1 MLVEEARRKPYPP
14 ELCEGARGSQKE
26 RRKKNRLCPAA
37 APCLLAADN
46 PGRAPPPHARGRHAH
61 PIFRIR
67 NIKTFCR
74 AVHGPPKPWFVAI
87 LFRGTRWGISPTAFC
102 RAEPS
107 RCRRKTAV
115 FNCKRTAVSPQH
127 EQGFSCDFCRTGGRD
142 RGGGG
147 VICHIQTETK
157 TSSGTEK
164 PSFPWET
171 SKPARTNLRTL

>member
-1 MLVEEARRKPYPP
+1 MQRQGATATCIPNHLFMAWRAAEDEDAARAAVPVEEARRKPYTP
-14 ELCEGARGSQKE
+14 EHREGARGSQK
-26 RRKKNRLCPAA
+26 KGIKNRLRPAA
-37 APCLLAADN
+37 APCLLAVDN

-115 FNCKRTAVSPQH
+115 FICKRTADSPQY
-127 EQGFSCDFCRTGGRD
+127 EQGYR
-142 RGGGG
+142 
-147 VICHIQTETK
+147 
-157 TSSGTEK
+157 
-164 PSFPWET
+164 
-171 SKPARTNLRTL
+171 L